1 MLELYTY
8 YRSSASYRVRI
19 ALNLKGLDY
28 KATSVHLRKGEQTG
42 DAYTKINHSGLV
54 PALVDD
60 GAALSQSLAI
70 IEYLDETHPQTALLP
85 KDPAD
90 RAWVRA
96 LSQVIA
102 CEIHPLNNLRVL
114 KYLVKDL
121 GHDEATRDAWYRHW
135 VALGFETIERMLT
148 EDGKT
153 GSFCFGDTPT
163 LADVCLVPQVFNAER
178 FDTDMTPYPTIRR
191 INEACLKLDAFDKA
205 APGNQF
211 DAE

>member
-28 KATSVHLRKGEQTG
+28 KGISVHLRKGEQKS
-42 DAYTKINHSGLV
+42 DAYTKLNHAGFV

-60 GAALSQSLAI
+60 GVALSQSLAI
-70 IEYLDETHPQTALLP
+70 IEYLDEIHPEPPLLP
-85 KDPAD
+85 GNAAD

-102 CEIHPLNNLRVL
+102 CDIHPLNNLRVL

-121 GHDEATRDAWYRHW
+121 GHDEATRDEWYRHW
-135 VALGFETIERMLT
+135 VCEGFDAVERMLT

-153 GSFCFGDTPT
+153 GSSVSVISRRWPMS
-163 LADVCLVPQVFNAER
+163 AWCLR
-178 FDTDMTPYPTIRR
+178 FSMPSASIPI
-191 INEACLKLDAFDKA
+191 
-205 APGNQF
+205 
-211 DAE
+211 